1 MCGHVYQEIEK
12 THCTSYNCIQLDLRT
27 FYIEI
32 MARILL
38 DSSDSIVMEDHSLK
52 LDELSE
58 KSAQKYGGSA
68 AHYIVANVALRDDI
82 LSILSVKFDSR
93 MNE

>member
-1 MCGHVYQEIEK
+1 
-12 THCTSYNCIQLDLRT
+12 
-27 FYIEI
+27 

-58 KSAQKYGGSA
+58 KSAQKNGGSA
-68 AHYIVANVALRDDI
+68 ANYIVANVALRDDI

-93 MNE
+93 MNEITSVKQELSS